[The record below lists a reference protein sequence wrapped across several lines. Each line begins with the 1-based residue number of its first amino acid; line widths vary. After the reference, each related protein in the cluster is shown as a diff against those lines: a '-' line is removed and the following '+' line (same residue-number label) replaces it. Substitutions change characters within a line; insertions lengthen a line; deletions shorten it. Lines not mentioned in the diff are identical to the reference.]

1 MTSLSTVPPNKPV
14 NINISFNISRK
25 QVTQKINT
33 NEHENTIS
41 LQTPQD
47 EDSTP
52 NLKPKSHFS
61 KAP

>member
-47 EDSTP
+47 QESTP
-52 NLKPKSHFS
+52 NFKPKSHF
-61 KAP
+61 